1 MAEKCLKAILVYNK
15 KPFPKT
21 HDLLKLESLIIEI
34 YPDVINLEKEMD
46 LLSTYYI
53 ETRYPGDYPEFTL
66 EEARM
71 AFEAAKRIKGFVMDI
86 IGKKKWYFAISLL
99 VIIPGLISLLLFG
112 LKLSI
117 DFTGGSRLTLLFP
130 QNVNNQTVTA
140 VKQSFTQQK
149 VEVASIQPSSNQL
162 IIRTAP
168 LSSQTHAIILQTI
181 TKEFP
186 KVKEETYETVG
197 PTIGNETTSNAV
209 KGVLLASVLI
219 VLYIAWAFREVPK
232 PASSWRFGIC
242 AIIALLHDV
251 LVVVGIFSILGHFF
265 NVEVDSLF
273 VTALLTVIG
282 FSVHDTIVVFDRIR
296 ENLKKNILGSF
307 DEVVNDSILQTMTRS
322 LNTSLTVVL
331 VLFTLL
337 LFGGESTKWFI
348 AALLIGV
355 VSGTYSSIFNASQL
369 LVVWHDWSIKRKK
382 K

>member
-1 MAEKCLKAILVYNK
+1 
-15 KPFPKT
+15 
-21 HDLLKLESLIIEI
+21 
-34 YPDVINLEKEMD
+34 
-46 LLSTYYI
+46 
-53 ETRYPGDYPEFTL
+53 
-66 EEARM
+66 
-71 AFEAAKRIKGFVMDI
+71 MDI